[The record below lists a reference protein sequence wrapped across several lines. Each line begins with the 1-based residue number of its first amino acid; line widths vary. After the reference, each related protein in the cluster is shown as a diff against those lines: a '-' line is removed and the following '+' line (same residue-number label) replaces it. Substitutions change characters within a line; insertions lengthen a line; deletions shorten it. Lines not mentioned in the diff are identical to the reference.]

1 MIMSKR
7 FCWVL
12 LVSTIL
18 AGCSIQSSQ
27 LNAVMGLFNKP
38 EVPFDSN
45 SWSVEY
51 GDYSA
56 AVYPVTV
63 DGGTVFSNQRGDV
76 ILFDGWTVRE
86 VIGLG
91 HRLKLGITN
100 DGASRRYLYG
110 SRFVAQHQCDKWQS
124 EQQSGMIRFSEFCW
138 GQSQYTNII
147 QVDAEGR
154 ISLIMQN
161 IDGSDLYLRLRKK

>member
-1 MIMSKR
+1 MITSTR
-7 FCWVL
+7 FWWVL

-18 AGCSIQSSQ
+18 AGCSIRSSQ
-27 LNAVMGLFNKP
+27 LNAVMGIFNKP

-86 VIGLG
+86 VTGLG

-100 DGASRRYLYG
+100 DGASRRYMFG
-110 SRFVAQHQCDKWQS
+110 SRFVAQHQCDKWQL

>member
-1 MIMSKR
+1 MSKR

-27 LNAVMGLFNKP
+27 LNAVIGLFNKP
-38 EVPFDSN
+38 EVPFDRN
-45 SWSVEY
+45 SWSIEY
-51 GDYSA
+51 GDYIA

-86 VIGLG
+86 VTGLG
-91 HRLKLGITN
+91 HRLKLGIIN
-100 DGASRRYLYG
+100 DGASRRYMFG

-124 EQQSGMIRFSEFCW
+124 EQLSGIVRFSEFCW
-138 GQSQYTNII
+138 GQGQYTNII
-147 QVDAEGR
+147 QVDAEGS

-161 IDGSDLYLRLRKK
+161 IDGSDLYLRLSKK

>member
-38 EVPFDSN
+38 EIPFDSN

-51 GDYSA
+51 GDYTA

-86 VIGLG
+86 VTGLG

-124 EQQSGMIRFSEFCW
+124 EQQSGIIRFSEFCW
-138 GQSQYTNII
+138 GQSHYTNTI

-161 IDGSDLYLRLRKK
+161 IDGSGRYLSLRKK

>member
-1 MIMSKR
+1 MIMFKR

-38 EVPFDSN
+38 EVPFGSN

-56 AVYPVTV
+56 AIYPVTV

-86 VIGLG
+86 VTGLG
-91 HRLKLGITN
+91 RRLKLGITN
-100 DGASRRYLYG
+100 DGASRRYMFG
-110 SRFVAQHQCDKWQS
+110 NRFVAQHQCDKWQS
-124 EQQSGMIRFSEFCW
+124 EQQSGILRFSEFCW

-147 QVDAEGR
+147 QVDAKGS
-154 ISLIMQN
+154 ISLILQN

>member
-7 FCWVL
+7 FWWVL

-51 GDYSA
+51 GDYTA

-63 DGGTVFSNQRGDV
+63 DGEQCFPISAGMLFS
-76 ILFDGWTVRE
+76 LMDGLCVR
-86 VIGLG
+86 
-91 HRLKLGITN
+91 
-100 DGASRRYLYG
+100 
-110 SRFVAQHQCDKWQS
+110 
-124 EQQSGMIRFSEFCW
+124 
-138 GQSQYTNII
+138 
-147 QVDAEGR
+147 
-154 ISLIMQN
+154 
-161 IDGSDLYLRLRKK
+161 